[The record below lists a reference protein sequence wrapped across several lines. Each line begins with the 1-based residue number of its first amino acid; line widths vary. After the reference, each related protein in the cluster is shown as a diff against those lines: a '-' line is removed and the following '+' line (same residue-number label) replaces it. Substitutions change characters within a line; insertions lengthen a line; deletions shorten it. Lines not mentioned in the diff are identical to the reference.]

1 MFIAVILTL
10 LLSCVTTKTII
21 EYETVLT
28 EQDIP
33 EFPELNYYEESE
45 NGELITVDSFWFQKV
60 AEYKLKMEDLRTVLH
75 LIEYRER
82 NKK

>member
-10 LLSCVTTKTII
+10 LLSCETTKTII
-21 EYETVLT
+21 EYETVIT

-33 EFPELNYYEESE
+33 EFPELNHYAEMV
-45 NGELITVDSFWFQKV
+45 NGEYVVVDAFWFQRV
-60 AEYKLKMEDLRTVLH
+60 SEYKLKMEDLRTVLH
-75 LIEYRER
+75 LIEYREK